1 MCVGL
6 WSGCDF
12 TPCVTLYRDVLK
24 SDSAMVS
31 IPELDLE
38 LGHGTLGGVFTTVEG
53 LLMKIHKA
61 LQDNNPFAVGDSA
74 TQHHSNKAEQTE
86 IKAKFKVFL
95 GKLEDF
101 AKGVVL
107 PFTLIVRDP
116 LGNSFISAPLGSF
129 LPPEMDKNI
138 TMTDF
143 VRSFEDN
150 EEFGLNDINTADYET
165 GVTYDS
171 HQQPDRLTHI
181 MPKGPDHPTPFA
193 AAVPDNT
200 PNAVVFR
207 QAAAVASMNASV
219 PTAAVP
225 SSSSEAGTT
234 EAGGY
239 WDLGSK
245 MGWRARKPDEREID
259 DEEDAAAAGNEVSE
273 EEVVTMPKRTFN
285 ESDKDLQFEARE
297 EFGGFR
303 PGFVFRLGA
312 LGLGYYED
320 RKVNV

>member
-143 VRSFEDN
+143 GIGIQYHNESIISLVAKNPTCEQQRSS
-150 EEFGLNDINTADYET
+150 I
-165 GVTYDS
+165 
-171 HQQPDRLTHI
+171 
-181 MPKGPDHPTPFA
+181 
-193 AAVPDNT
+193 
-200 PNAVVFR
+200 
-207 QAAAVASMNASV
+207 SV
-219 PTAAVP
+219 
-225 SSSSEAGTT
+225 
-234 EAGGY
+234 
-239 WDLGSK
+239 GSK
-245 MGWRARKPDEREID
+245 TNSFI
-259 DEEDAAAAGNEVSE
+259 
-273 EEVVTMPKRTFN
+273 
-285 ESDKDLQFEARE
+285 
-297 EFGGFR
+297 R
-303 PGFVFRLGA
+303 PR
-312 LGLGYYED
+312 
-320 RKVNV
+320 